1 VFRAK
6 LGHRAQ
12 AGRARPAVL
21 RPLPASISREAD
33 DYQHRLVT
41 PPTVPVTPDEYD
53 CDVLVIGA
61 GPSGSSCAYWLAKAG
76 HDVVLVEKKAFPREK
91 TCGDG
96 LTPRS
101 VRQLQDMGLGPEL
114 ASCHR
119 FEGLRAHGFGRSLV
133 MPWPEVKGLPPYGY
147 VVTRKDLD
155 GLVAGNAAKSGAS
168 LWEHTEAVEPIME
181 GPSLRGARLAAKGDD
196 GHAGQVTARYVVVA
210 DGANSRFGWALGNQ
224 RKRAY
229 PQGMALRGYWSSPRH
244 DEPWID
250 SWLDLKD
257 EAGNAMPGYGW
268 IFPLGDGR
276 INVGVGLL
284 SSGDRWKGVNTT
296 QMLEAFCS
304 QAPASWG
311 IRPETCLGPATG
323 GRLPMGFAVG
333 PRSGPSHLVV
343 GDAGGSINPFNGE
356 GITYGYETGRMAAQV
371 LHEALSSGDAAVLS
385 LYEERLQAEYGLYY
399 RVARAFVRAISRPQ
413 VMRACTATGMQS
425 RSLMEWLLRIMSN
438 LLRPEELGPA
448 EAAYKAIAAIARAK
462 TPSELKQA
470 QRQR

>member
-1 VFRAK
+1 MTTTTA
-6 LGHRAQ
+6 
-12 AGRARPAVL
+12 
-21 RPLPASISREAD
+21 
-33 DYQHRLVT
+33 
-41 PPTVPVTPDEYD
+41 PVTPGEYD

-76 HDVVLVEKKAFPREK
+76 HDVVLLEKKAFPREK

-119 FEGLRAHGFGRSLV
+119 YEGLRSHGFGRSLV
-133 MPWPEVKGLPPYGY
+133 MPWPVVKGLPPYGY

-181 GPSLRGARLAAKGDD
+181 GPALRGARIAAKGDD

-210 DGANSRFGWALGNQ
+210 DGANSRFGWSLGNQ
-224 RKRAY
+224 RKREY

-284 SSGDRWKGVNTT
+284 STNNRWKGVNTT

-304 QAPASWG
+304 YAPASWG
-311 IRPETCLGPATG
+311 IKPETCLGPATG
-323 GRLPMGFAVG
+323 GRLPMGLSVG

-356 GITYGYETGRMAAQV
+356 GITYGYETGRMAAEV
-371 LHEALSSGDAAVLS
+371 LHEALTSGDAGVLR

-413 VMRACTATGMQS
+413 VMRACTGTGMQS

-438 LLRPEELGPA
+438 LLRPDEMGPA
-448 EAAYKAIAAIARAK
+448 EAAYKAVAAIARAK
-462 TPSELKQA
+462 PPSS
-470 QRQR
+470 